1 VVGVLLH
8 VTVER
13 RNLGRWRNAAHKCR
27 RRQNFGVRRIW
38 LDFPKL
44 ARKNFGPLFVRTF
57 SQEGLLLGWPPKI
70 GLHVILQ
77 KLGAIF
83 FKSNLVGRH
92 FCPDFQGF
100 IKGFHR
106 FYQVCTDFDWIFK
119 DFARI
124 FNILKLLGVRVH
136 SLHPHLLHYWCSNT
150 VTADSG

>member
-1 VVGVLLH
+1 MVGVLLH

-77 KLGAIF
+77 TLGAIF
-83 FKSNLVGRH
+83 FQIKPRWAPFLPRFSRIYQRFSQVLPGLHRFWLDFQG
-92 FCPDFQGF
+92 FCPDFQHIETFG
-100 IKGFHR
+100 GTR
-106 FYQVCTDFDWIFK
+106 
-119 DFARI
+119 A
-124 FNILKLLGVRVH
+124 LSAPPPPPLLMQQY
-136 SLHPHLLHYWCSNT
+136 SDCW
-150 VTADSG
+150 